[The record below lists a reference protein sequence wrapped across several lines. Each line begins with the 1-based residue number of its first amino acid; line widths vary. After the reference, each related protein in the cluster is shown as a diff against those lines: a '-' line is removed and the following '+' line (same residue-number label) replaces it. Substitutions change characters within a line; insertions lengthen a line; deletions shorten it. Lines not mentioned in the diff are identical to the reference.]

1 VLDAAEQ
8 RVHGSQLEKEI
19 TVPASIPWPSTRCA
33 SHATRP
39 AAASSSLARTR
50 TGGSDATG
58 A

>member
-39 AAASSSLARTR
+39 AAESSSLARTR